1 MSAAGLLLLLFTGPT
16 TVDPVGAALEVAL
29 RNAPSDVLRLAMAE
43 YLASA
48 QSCDRAERAYLE
60 FFTAC
65 GDCPLREA
73 AVSGLDQTLA
83 HCFTSLSAEDT
94 FREALGIRRA
104 LPNAPAPATLGELRR
119 LAVARGQSTRV
130 FDPLIGLGSFAP
142 YSAATM
148 ERLRAEGWRALRSIP
163 VSAKELERLLSVAPE
178 LDPAWVQWMRQESA
192 AAGAD
197 LERLEVLR
205 REILIRYAD
214 PAPFESCVTGQ
225 PRSGYL
231 TLSTTPEAEVYVAGV
246 LVGTTPLAHLRV
258 PLGAGPI
265 LLRDPVTDQAYSLL
279 VELQL
284 DRVTIVRAQLSD
296 LTRMLVPLAQV
307 LDEARSERPRWRAA
321 EVAICHRVEAER
333 AVLGGNHERAAAEL
347 GACVALRPESWDCWR
362 SLAALELRR
371 GAPDRA
377 CPALRRYLTLRPQ
390 AGDRAWA
397 EAELVR
403 ACP

>member
-1 MSAAGLLLLLFTGPT
+1 MSTAGLLLLLFTGPT

-48 QSCDRAERAYLE
+48 QSCERAERAYLE
-60 FFTAC
+60 FFAAC
-65 GDCPLREA
+65 GDCALREA
-73 AVSGLDQTLA
+73 AVTGLDQSLA
-83 HCFTSLSAEDT
+83 HCFTSLSADDT
-94 FREALGIRRA
+94 FREALGIRPA

-148 ERLRAEGWRALRSIP
+148 ERLRAEGWRALRSLP
-163 VSAKELERLLSVAPE
+163 VRVEELERLLWVAPD
-178 LDPAWVQWMRQESA
+178 LDPAWVRWLRQESA
-192 AAGAD
+192 AASAD
-197 LERLEVLR
+197 PERLEVLR

-231 TLSTTPEAEVYVAGV
+231 TLSTKPEAEVYVSGE
-246 LVGTTPLAHLRV
+246 LVGTTPLAHLKV
-258 PLGAGPI
+258 PLGSGPI
-265 LLRDPVTDQAYSLL
+265 LLRDPVTDQAYSLS

-284 DRVTIVRAQLSD
+284 DRVTIVRAQLND
-296 LTRMLVPLAQV
+296 LTRMLVPLDQA
-307 LDEARSERPRWRAA
+307 LEEARTELPRRRAA

-333 AVLGGNHERAAAEL
+333 AVLGGHLDRASAEL
-347 GACVALRPESWDCWR
+347 GACLALRPEAWDCWR
-362 SLAALELRR
+362 SLASLELRR
-371 GAPDRA
+371 EAPDRA
-377 CPALRRYLTLRPQ
+377 CPALRRYLALRPQ
-390 AGDRAWA
+390 AGDRAWVEGQLA
-397 EAELVR
+397 S
-403 ACP
+403 ACR